1 MRISNSYYYDHQAT
15 CPLDSRVFDKMSHLM
30 ANSVGNA
37 HSSEHAFGW
46 ESEKA
51 VADAKAKIGAM
62 VGCDNDEIFFTSGAT
77 EANNLAL
84 KGFDYGT
91 RNTLMHTSIEHKCVI
106 ETGRYLQEREGLN
119 LISIGV
125 DEEGYANLDE
135 LTQLAD
141 ENVGIFSFI
150 GVHNEVGTIQNFQKI
165 ADICRRYDIKIHA
178 DMAQAPLA
186 ISLPSIIDHIDTLS
200 LSAHKYYGPMGIGC
214 LYIRRDIQHLYSPII
229 HGGGQQ
235 EGMRSGT
242 IPVPLAVGM
251 GEASKIIVETETEG
265 SVLRDKNKLLWEGL
279 KTVGAPA
286 VLNGPDISKRHPANL
301 NVSFMGFDSA
311 DIIAAVQ
318 PQLAI
323 SSGSAC
329 TTGYPE
335 PSHVLQNMGLSADR
349 VSSAVRMSLGRQT
362 SEDDI
367 HRAVQILGRV
377 LERLPKAA

>member
-1 MRISNSYYYDHQAT
+1 
-15 CPLDSRVFDKMSHLM
+15 M

-51 VADAKAKIGAM
+51 VADAKAKIAAM
-62 VGCDNDEIFFTSGAT
+62 VGCDGDEIFFTSGAT

-91 RNTLMHTSIEHKCVI
+91 KNTLMHTNIEHKCVI
-106 ETGRYLQEREGLN
+106 ETARYLQEREGLN

-135 LTQLAD
+135 LAQLAD

-150 GVHNEVGTIQNFQKI
+150 GVHNEVGTIQNFQEI

-186 ISLPSIIDHIDTLS
+186 LSLPSIIDHIDTLS

-251 GEASKIIVETETEG
+251 GEASKIILETETQV
-265 SVLRDKNKLLWEGL
+265 SALRDKNKLLWEGL

-286 VLNGPDISKRHPANL
+286 VLNGPDIAKRHPANL
-301 NVSFMGFDSA
+301 NVSFLGFDSA

-329 TTGYPE
+329 TTGFPE
-335 PSHVLQNMGLSADR
+335 PSHVLQNMELSADR
-349 VSSAVRMSLGRQT
+349 VSSAVRISLGRQT
-362 SEDDI
+362 TDEDI
-367 HRAVQILGRV
+367 HNMVQILRHA
-377 LERLPKAA
+377 LEKLPKAY